1 MDSDSWISS
10 RLSNSSRRYYS
21 RSDLFLGGND
31 DAEPGGGG
39 DDLRAEYLCPF
50 CAEDYDVVSLC
61 CHIDEEHPLQAST
74 GVCPACGQ
82 KVGMDLVAHITT
94 QHAKFFKVQRKRRV
108 RKGVT
113 NSTLFRKELR
123 EAGLHSLLG
132 GSSSTA
138 SSNSEPDTLL
148 QSFIFNPVVG
158 DEAVSEQSNSS
169 IEAAIVNDSS
179 KDDFVERKPQVQ
191 LSDED
196 RVEKTRRFDF
206 VQGLLMST
214 ILDDEL

>member
-31 DAEPGGGG
+31 DAEPGGG

-61 CHIDEEHPLQAST
+61 CHIDEEHPLQANT

-148 QSFIFNPVVG
+148 QSFIFNPVLG
-158 DEAVSEQSNSS
+158 DEAVSEQSSSS
-169 IEAAIVNDSS
+169 IEAAIVKDSS

-191 LSDED
+191 MSDED

>member
-31 DAEPGGGG
+31 DSEPGG

-61 CHIDEEHPLQAST
+61 CHIDEEHPLQANT

-82 KVGMDLVAHITT
+82 KVGMDLVGHITT
-94 QHAKFFKVQRKRRV
+94 QHSKFFKVQRKKRV
-108 RKGVT
+108 RKGVS

-123 EAGLHSLLG
+123 EGALHSLLG

-138 SSNSEPDTLL
+138 YSNSEPDTLL
-148 QSFIFNPVVG
+148 SSFIFNPVIG
-158 DEAVSEQSNSS
+158 DEAVSEQSSSS
-169 IEAAIVNDSS
+169 IEAAIVKESS
-179 KDDFVERKPQVQ
+179 KDDFVERKPQQIQ

-196 RVEKTRRFDF
+196 RVEKARRFDF

-214 ILDDEL
+214 ILDDNL

>member
-21 RSDLFLGGND
+21 RSDLFVGGND
-31 DAEPGGGG
+31 DSEPGG

-61 CHIDEEHPLQAST
+61 CHIDEEHPLQANT
-74 GVCPACGQ
+74 G
-82 KVGMDLVAHITT
+82 
-94 QHAKFFKVQRKRRV
+94 RKRRV
-108 RKGVT
+108 RKGIS

-123 EAGLHSLLG
+123 EGALHSLLG

-138 SSNSEPDTLL
+138 YSNSEPDTLL
-148 QSFIFNPVVG
+148 SSFIFNPVVG
-158 DEAVSEQSNSS
+158 DEAASEQSSSS
-169 IEAAIVNDSS
+169 IEAAIVKESS
-179 KDDFVERKPQVQ
+179 KDDFVERKPQQVQ

-196 RVEKTRRFDF
+196 RVEKARRFDF

-214 ILDDEL
+214 ILDDNL